1 MKNVKR
7 FFAAFLALT
16 MLFSIAIMPVS
27 AADAK
32 SAEAEEPVYVAKMY
46 IAHRSRD
53 YNTNG
58 HTWIY
63 IENLTNGSIQVGAV
77 AVPKG
82 KGVSIGSYGTT
93 IADGAGL
100 YYNVEAW
107 RYRNV
112 DPIDWIHLSKD
123 LTEEDLAKVSNKI
136 VNTNKWSYFL
146 NCAYAAVRIWNAAP
160 GIRLVYLYFP
170 TLMQWQIAVRRDHG
184 NGFQMIKPPLKDVYK
199 QIDNGDTVTTVNT
212 DPTIIEE

>member
-1 MKNVKR
+1 MKKFKR
-7 FFAAFLALT
+7 ILAAVLALA
-16 MLFSIAIMPVS
+16 MLLGVAAMPVS
-27 AADAK
+27 AA
-32 SAEAEEPVYVAKMY
+32 SASPADEEEKVYVARMY

-77 AVPKG
+77 VVPKG
-82 KGVSIGSYGTT
+82 KGVSVGTYGTT

-112 DPIDWIHLSKD
+112 DPIDWIHISKD
-123 LTEEDLAKVSNKI
+123 LTEEDLVKVSNKI
-136 VNTNKWSYFL
+136 VNTNHWSYIL
-146 NCAYAAVRIWNAAP
+146 NCAYAAIRIWNTVP
-160 GIRLVYLYFP
+160 GDKLVFLYFP
-170 TLMQWQIAVRRDHG
+170 TLTQFQISISRNRGD
-184 NGFQMIKPPLKDVYK
+184 GFKMVNPPLKDVYK

-212 DPTIIEE
+212 DPTIIED

>member
-1 MKNVKR
+1 MKTFKR
-7 FFAAFLALT
+7 ILAAVLAVA
-16 MLFSIAIMPVS
+16 MLLGVAAMPASAVS
-27 AADAK
+27 AKPDD
-32 SAEAEEPVYVAKMY
+32 AEEKVYVARMY

-63 IENLTNGSIQVGAV
+63 IENLTDSGIQVGAV
-77 AVPKG
+77 VVPKG
-82 KGVSIGSYGTT
+82 KGVSVGSYGTT

-112 DPIDWIHLSKD
+112 DPIDWIHISKD
-123 LTEEDLAKVSNKI
+123 LTEEDLVKVSNKI
-136 VNTNKWSYFL
+136 VNTNTWSYIL
-146 NCAYAAVRIWNAAP
+146 NCAYAAIRIWNTVP
-160 GIRLVYLYFP
+160 GNKLVFLYFP
-170 TLMQWQIAVRRDHG
+170 TLTQFQISICRDRG
-184 NGFQMIKPPLKDVYK
+184 NGFKMVNPPLKDVYK

-212 DPTIIEE
+212 DPTILDE

>member
-7 FFAAFLALT
+7 FFAAFLAIT
-16 MLFSIAIMPVS
+16 MLLGIAIMPVS

-32 SAEAEEPVYVAKMY
+32 PAEDEEPVYVAKMY

-77 AVPKG
+77 IVPKG
-82 KGVSIGSYGTT
+82 KGVSVGTYGTT

-112 DPIDWIHLSKD
+112 DPIDWIHISKD
-123 LTEEDLAKVSNKI
+123 LTEADLEKVSNKI
-136 VNTNKWSYFL
+136 VNTNKWSYIL
-146 NCAYAAVRIWNAAP
+146 NCAYAAIRIWNTVP
-160 GIRLVYLYFP
+160 GDKLVYLYFP
-170 TLMQWQIAVRRDHG
+170 TLTQFQISISRNRG
-184 NGFQMIKPPLKDVYK
+184 NGFKMINPPLKDVYK